1 MRCPFCYNTNLVLHP
16 EKLPTIP
23 CMHLTEELITAKL
36 ADYIA
41 MDIKAPL
48 TEKNISGRVAS
59 TQKTCWKKSKKL

>member
-1 MRCPFCYNTNLVLHP
+1 
-16 EKLPTIP
+16 
-23 CMHLTEELITAKL
+23 MHLTEELITAKL